1 MAEIIVAICCNV
13 VAALILVSGIFTAM
27 RQGWKVSLIRL
38 FLTAGAAVGSYF
50 LMPVLSDKL
59 MGVDKVAAF
68 AREGLGLTTTGA
80 INACIFMLL
89 FVAFYLVVNM
99 ICSIT
104 LHALIKKLEN
114 KKQNKAKY
122 KRARSINPHAE
133 RVARRSAWKAL
144 KAEYKSKNRW
154 WKRAISGI
162 IGAVVALVMGFVVL
176 MPFGY
181 IAAEIEN
188 KAFLAAGY
196 EHTIN
201 GLIPD
206 SVSEWIVRP
215 ASLIEEPEKEEEVGD
230 VEGGEAGEETG
241 GESADGETGGEA
253 VEGNE

>member
-27 RQGWKVSLIRL
+27 RQGWKVSLVRL

-68 AREGLGLTTTGA
+68 AREGLGLTTTGT

-89 FVAFYLVVNM
+89 FVVFYLVVNM
-99 ICSIT
+99 VCSII
-104 LHALIKKLEN
+104 LHALIKSLEV
-114 KKQNKAKY
+114 KKQNQAKY
-122 KRARSINPHAE
+122 RRARSINPHAE

-144 KAEYKSKNRW
+144 KAEYRAKNRW
-154 WKRAISGI
+154 WKRVISGVM
-162 IGAVVALVMGFVVL
+162 GAIVALALGFVVI

-181 IAAEIEN
+181 IADEIES
-188 KAFLAAGY
+188 KEYLAAGY
-196 EHTIN
+196 EHTLN

-206 SVSEWIVRP
+206 EFSDWITRP
-215 ASLIEEPEKEEEVGD
+215 TSLVEEKED
-230 VEGGEAGEETG
+230 EETG
-241 GESADGETGGEA
+241 GNEEEGTEPVAPVEPETP
-253 VEGNE
+253 VEGQE

>member
-99 ICSIT
+99 VCSII
-104 LHALIKKLEN
+104 LHTLIKSLEV
-114 KKQNKAKY
+114 KKQNQAKY

-144 KAEYKSKNRW
+144 KAEYRAKNRW
-154 WKRAISGI
+154 WKRVISGI
-162 IGAVVALVMGFVVL
+162 MGAIVALALGFVVI

-181 IAAEIEN
+181 IADEIES
-188 KAFLAAGY
+188 KDFLAAGY
-196 EHTIN
+196 EHTLN

-206 SVSEWIVRP
+206 EFSDWITRP
-215 ASLIEEPEKEEEVGD
+215 TSLIEEKVDEETSDEEEGTEPVAPVEPEVPETP
-230 VEGGEAGEETG
+230 VEGQE
-241 GESADGETGGEA
+241 
-253 VEGNE
+253 